1 MFAGCRTR
9 RKGHALHENIE
20 EITVLVQGVQAG
32 FHHIARTT
40 SIDFELEREN
50 VSLLRKPEAACAMAT
65 IGTVGDIR
73 GGVAIS
79 FDAPGFSEAV
89 EKFSHGMLVG
99 AGNDDAMALSCIGE
113 MANMVSGQ
121 LATFAHEKG
130 YRLDVTP
137 PNVFAGERVVQVYPD
152 NVKWIYIPYRLKS
165 GHVFLSIQIDEKSVK
180 SAGVRV

>member
-1 MFAGCRTR
+1 
-9 RKGHALHENIE
+9 LHENIE

-32 FHHIARTT
+32 FHFIAR
-40 SIDFELEREN
+40 SSSMDFLLERKS

-79 FDAPGFSEAV
+79 FDAPGFAEAV

-99 AGNDDAMALSCIGE
+99 AANDNAMALSCIGE
-113 MANMVSGQ
+113 MANTVGGQ
-121 LATFAHEKG
+121 LATFAHGKG

-137 PNVFAGERVVQVYPD
+137 PHVFSGERIVQVYPPE
-152 NVKWIYIPYRLKS
+152 VRWIYIPYSLKS
-165 GHVFLSIQIDEKSVK
+165 AYIFLSIQIDEKSAK
-180 SAGVRV
+180 AAEGEGYTSALPTEGSR